1 MSNKILPIFIFV
13 TLVILIIS
21 EFSLIRS
28 KASVSSNILYL
39 TTPIYSFS
47 GMVDSVS
54 GNSVSISKVMTLF
67 LNPNQT
73 GPTQKPLRLTYVVRI
88 KKQTR
93 INQDSIPG
101 DFFEK
106 TGIPNAAANATLKN
120 VKKGDIVSFIT
131 STDLRT
137 LNGNTVD
144 ADSINLQPSVKMI
157 GGTIISKDE
166 HRLAVRAV
174 PYAPPNAVDANNLSL
189 SSLKEKTYTIE
200 VTDQTKIIKR
210 LTTINVNNQNNGL
223 PGTYEELKKDMPLT
237 IYTDTEVG
245 NTTVPLKALYLEYV
259 TYENPVL
266 LPSPTPF
273 LFPTAEPPISTS
285 SALPLPSK

>member
-174 PYAPPNAVDANNLSL
+174 PYVPPNAVDANNLSL